1 VARFDAVPEPG
12 RWIRPA
18 GGISGR
24 VRVGLIALQVVVAL
38 AVGCGTAGDDEAD
51 DTAADAT
58 TTESTAGSTT
68 TTEPEDFVA
77 EADDFVNLHDMT
89 RVRNLF
95 ISNPLGHLDE
105 AVAVAN
111 SPDGGV
117 YPVGTIIQLIPQEA
131 MIKRAP
137 GFSPDFGDWE
147 FFELD
152 VSPEGTV
159 IVNRGGSEVVNRFGG
174 FSCANCHAKA
184 DPQWDLVCED
194 DHGCDPLPIQDEV
207 FIALQDA
214 DPRPRLDG
222 GTGSTATTATTSLP
236 TD

>member
-1 VARFDAVPEPG
+1 M
-12 RWIRPA
+12 IT
-18 GGISGR
+18 GR
-24 VRVGLIALQVVVAL
+24 VRIALIAAQLVVAL
-38 AVGCGTAGDDEAD
+38 AVGCGTAGDDDRAEGSGD
-51 DTAADAT
+51 GT
-58 TTESTAGSTT
+58 TTESTAGTTT

-95 ISNPLGHLDE
+95 IDNPLGHLDE
-105 AVAVAN
+105 AVAVAE
-111 SPDGGV
+111 SPDGGQ

-131 MIKRAP
+131 MVKRAP

-152 VSPEGTV
+152 VSAEGTA
-159 IVNRGGSEVVNRFGG
+159 IVNRGGREVVNRFGG

-184 DPQWDLVCED
+184 DPQWDFVCED

-214 DPRPRLDG
+214 DPRPRLGGATDG
-222 GTGSTATTATTSLP
+222 TATTAAPPSTAG
-236 TD
+236 